1 MRVLFWGTPDFAV
14 TPLAA
19 LLGEGLDIIG
29 VVTQPDRPQG
39 RSRSSVVAS
48 PVKALALREEIPV
61 LQPTR
66 ARDQEFIEEIRKLEP
81 DISVV
86 VAYGQILA
94 KEVIDLPKHGTL
106 NIHASL
112 LPALRGAAPIQGAI
126 LAGFAET
133 GISIMQ
139 MVPALDAG
147 PVLHQVSTPIGPDE
161 TYGELAMR
169 LSELG
174 ALAIVQAL
182 ALMSAGAATPREQNP
197 TLVTLAPKITRDSA
211 RIDWTRDA
219 VQVARGIRA
228 YDPRPA
234 AFTTAGG
241 AEIKLFH
248 PSLGEGLSGNPGQV
262 LEAGNELVVACGDGA
277 VRISEIQPAGRRR
290 MAAGDWTR
298 GRAVAT
304 GDILG

>member
-14 TPLAA
+14 PALAA
-19 LLGEGLDIIG
+19 LVGEGLDVVG
-29 VVTQPDRPQG
+29 VVTQPDKPQG

-48 PVKALALREEIPV
+48 PIKTLALREEIPV
-61 LQPTR
+61 LQPVK
-66 ARDQEFIEEIRKLEP
+66 ARDPQFVEQIRKLEP

-86 VAYGQILA
+86 VAYGQILS
-94 KEVIDLPKHGTL
+94 KEVIDLPRLGTL

-147 PVLHQVSTPIGPDE
+147 PVLHQVKTPIGPEE

-174 ALAIVQAL
+174 ALAIIEAL
-182 ALMSAGAATPREQNP
+182 ALLSAGAIEPKEQDP
-197 TLVTLAPKITRDSA
+197 ALVTHASKVTRDAA

-219 VQVARGIRA
+219 LHVSRGIRA
-228 YDPRPA
+228 FDPRPA
-234 AFTTAGG
+234 SFTTANG
-241 AEIKLFH
+241 EEVKVFH
-248 PSLGEGLSGNPGQV
+248 PSLADGVSGNPGEV
-262 LEAGNELVVACGDGA
+262 LEAGNDLVVACGTGA
-277 VRISEIQPAGRRR
+277 VRICEVQPSGRRR
-290 MAAGDWTR
+290 MATGDWTR
-298 GRAVAT
+298 GRAVAV

>member
-1 MRVLFWGTPDFAV
+1 MRVLFWGTPDFAAP
-14 TPLAA
+14 PLAA
-19 LLGEGLDIIG
+19 LLGEGLDVIG
-29 VVTQPDRPQG
+29 VVTQPDKPQG

-48 PVKALALREEIPV
+48 PVKTLALREELPV
-61 LQPTR
+61 LQPAK
-66 ARDQEFIEEIRKLEP
+66 ARDPRFIEDVRKLEP

-86 VAYGQILA
+86 VAYGQILS
-94 KEVIDLPKHGTL
+94 KEVIDLPKQGTL

-139 MVPALDAG
+139 MVPELDAG
-147 PVLHQVSTPIGPDE
+147 PVLHQVRTPIGPDE
-161 TYGELAMR
+161 TYGELALR
-169 LSELG
+169 LSELS
-174 ALAIVQAL
+174 ALAIVEAL
-182 ALMSAGAATPREQNP
+182 ALMSAGAA
-197 TLVTLAPKITRDSA
+197 APKEQDPAHVTHAPKVTRDAA

-219 VQVARGIRA
+219 TQVSRGIRA

-234 AFTTAGG
+234 AFTVAS
-241 AEIKLFH
+241 ASEVKLFR
-248 PSLGEGLSGNPGQV
+248 PSLADGLSGNPGQV
-262 LEAGNELVVACGDGA
+262 LEAGNELVVACGEGA
-277 VRISEIQPAGRRR
+277 VRISEVQPAGRRR

-298 GRAVAT
+298 GRAVAV

>member
-14 TPLAA
+14 PPLAA
-19 LLGEGLDIIG
+19 LLGEGLEVIA
-29 VVTQPDRPQG
+29 VVTQPDKPQG

-48 PVKALALREEIPV
+48 PVKTLALREEIPV
-61 LQPTR
+61 LQPVK
-66 ARDQEFIEEIRKLEP
+66 ARDPQFVEEIRKLAP

-86 VAYGQILA
+86 VAYGQILS
-94 KEVIDLPKHGTL
+94 KEVIDLPKRGTL

-126 LAGFAET
+126 LAGLAET

-139 MVPALDAG
+139 MVPELDAG
-147 PVLHQVSTPIGPDE
+147 PVLHQVKTPIGPDE
-161 TYGELAMR
+161 TYGELALR

-174 ALAIVQAL
+174 ALAIVEAL
-182 ALMSAGAATPREQNP
+182 ALMSAGAASPKEQDP
-197 TLVTLAPKITRDSA
+197 ALVTHAPKVTRDAA

-219 VQVARGIRA
+219 PQVSRVIRA

-234 AFTTAGG
+234 AFTTANGS
-241 AEIKLFH
+241 EVKLFH
-248 PSLGEGLSGNPGQV
+248 PSLADGLSGNPGQT
-262 LEAGNELVVACGDGA
+262 LEDGNELVVACGEGA
-277 VRISEIQPAGRRR
+277 VRISEVQPAGRRR

-298 GRAVAT
+298 GRAVVV

>member
-14 TPLAA
+14 PPLAA
-19 LLGEGLDIIG
+19 LLGEGLDVIG
-29 VVTQPDRPQG
+29 VVTQPDKPQG

-48 PVKALALREEIPV
+48 PVKTLALKEELPV
-61 LQPTR
+61 LQPVK
-66 ARDQEFIEEIRKLEP
+66 ARDPDFIAEVRKLDP

-86 VAYGQILA
+86 VAYGQILTQ
-94 KEVIDLPKHGTL
+94 EVIDLPKQGTL

-112 LPALRGAAPIQGAI
+112 LPLLRGAAPIQGAI
-126 LAGFAET
+126 LGGLSET

-147 PVLHQVSTPIGPDE
+147 PVLHQVTTPIGPDE

-174 ALAIVQAL
+174 ALALIEAL
-182 ALMSAGAATPREQNP
+182 ALMSAGAVTPEEQDAA
-197 TLVTLAPKITRDSA
+197 LVTHAPKVTRDAA

-219 VQVARGIRA
+219 LQVSRGIRA

-234 AFTTAGG
+234 AFTVAGG
-241 AEIKLFH
+241 AEVKLFR
-248 PSLGEGLSGNPGQV
+248 PSLADGLSGYPGQV
-262 LEAGNELVVACGDGA
+262 LEAGNELVVACGTGA
-277 VRISEIQPAGRRR
+277 VRISEVQPAGRRR

-298 GRAVAT
+298 GRAVAV

>member
-1 MRVLFWGTPDFAV
+1 VRVLFWGTPDFAV

-19 LLGEGLDIIG
+19 LLGEGLDVVG
-29 VVTQPDRPQG
+29 VVTQPDKPQG
-39 RSRSSVVAS
+39 RSRSSVIAS
-48 PVKALALREEIPV
+48 PVKTLAIREEIPV
-61 LQPTR
+61 LQPVK
-66 ARDQEFIEEIRKLEP
+66 ARDPAFVDEISKLEP

-86 VAYGQILA
+86 VAYGQILSR
-94 KEVIDLPKHGTL
+94 EVIDLPRLGTL

-147 PVLHQVSTPIGPDE
+147 PVLHQVKTPIGPEE

-174 ALAIVQAL
+174 ALAIVEAL
-182 ALMSAGAATPREQNP
+182 ALMSAGAATPKEQDAS
-197 TLVTLAPKITRDSA
+197 LVTLAPKVARESA
-211 RIDWTRDA
+211 RIDWTKDSL
-219 VQVARGIRA
+219 QVSRGIRA

-234 AFTTAGG
+234 AFTSAGG
-241 AEIKLFH
+241 EEVKLFH
-248 PSLGEGLSGNPGQV
+248 PSLADGLSGNPGQV
-262 LEAGNELVVACGDGA
+262 LEAGDDLVVACGTGA
-277 VRISEIQPAGRRR
+277 VRISEVQPAGRRR

-298 GRAVAT
+298 GRAVAV

>member
-14 TPLAA
+14 PPLAA
-19 LLGEGLDIIG
+19 LLGEGLEVIG
-29 VVTQPDRPQG
+29 VVTQPDKPQG
-39 RSRSSVVAS
+39 RSRSSVIAS
-48 PVKALALREEIPV
+48 PVKTLALREDIPV
-61 LQPTR
+61 LQPVK
-66 ARDQEFIEEIRKLEP
+66 ARDPRFIEEIRQIQA

-86 VAYGQILA
+86 VAYGQILT
-94 KEVIDLPKHGTL
+94 KEAIDLPRLGTL

-133 GISIMQ
+133 GISIVQ

-147 PVLHQVSTPIGPDE
+147 PVLHQIRTPIGPEE

-174 ALAIVQAL
+174 ALAIVEAL
-182 ALMSAGAATPREQNP
+182 ALLSAGAVQPREQDP
-197 TLVTLAPKITRDSA
+197 ALVTHAPKVTRDEA
-211 RIDWTRDA
+211 RIDWTKDA
-219 VQVARGIRA
+219 LHVSRVIRA

-234 AFTTAGG
+234 AFTRAADT
-241 AEIKLFH
+241 EVKLFH
-248 PSLGEGLSGNPGQV
+248 PSLADGLSGNAGQV
-262 LEAGNELVVACGDGA
+262 LEAGDELVVACGAGA
-277 VRISEIQPAGRRR
+277 VRICEVQPAGRRR

-298 GRAVAT
+298 GRAVAV

>member
-19 LLGEGLDIIG
+19 LLGEGLDVVG
-29 VVTQPDRPQG
+29 VVTQPDKPQG
-39 RSRSSVVAS
+39 RSRSSVIAS
-48 PVKALALREEIPV
+48 PVKTLAIREEIPV
-61 LQPTR
+61 LQPVK
-66 ARDQEFIEEIRKLEP
+66 ARDPAFVDEISKLEP

-86 VAYGQILA
+86 VAYGQILSR
-94 KEVIDLPKHGTL
+94 EVIDLPRLGTL

-147 PVLHQVSTPIGPDE
+147 PVLHQVKTPIGPEE

-174 ALAIVQAL
+174 ALAIVEAL
-182 ALMSAGAATPREQNP
+182 ALMSAGATTPKEQDAS
-197 TLVTLAPKITRDSA
+197 LVTLAPKVARESA
-211 RIDWTRDA
+211 RIDWTEDSQ
-219 VQVARGIRA
+219 QVSRGIRA

-234 AFTTAGG
+234 AFTSAGG
-241 AEIKLFH
+241 EEVKLFH
-248 PSLGEGLSGNPGQV
+248 PSLAEGLSGNPGQV
-262 LEAGNELVVACGDGA
+262 LEAGDDLVVACGTGA
-277 VRISEIQPAGRRR
+277 VRISEVQPAGRRR

-298 GRAVAT
+298 GRAVAV

>member
-1 MRVLFWGTPDFAV
+1 VRVLFWGTPDFAV
-14 TPLAA
+14 PPLAA
-19 LLGEGLDIIG
+19 LIGEGLE
-29 VVTQPDRPQG
+29 V
-39 RSRSSVVAS
+39 
-48 PVKALALREEIPV
+48 VKA
-61 LQPTR
+61 
-66 ARDQEFIEEIRKLEP
+66 RDPEFIAEVRKLEP

-86 VAYGQILA
+86 VAYGQILT
-94 KEVIDLPKHGTL
+94 KEVIDLPGQGTL

-112 LPALRGAAPIQGAI
+112 LPLLRGAAPIQGAI
-126 LAGFAET
+126 LGGFAET

-147 PVLHQVSTPIGPDE
+147 PVLHQVKTPIGPDE

-174 ALAIVQAL
+174 ALAIIEAL
-182 ALMSAGAATPREQNP
+182 ALMSAGAITPKQQDDA
-197 TLVTLAPKITRDSA
+197 LVTHAPKVTRDAA

-234 AFTTAGG
+234 AFTEIGG
-241 AEIKLFH
+241 ADVKLFR
-248 PSLGEGLSGNPGQV
+248 PSLADGLSGNPGQV
-262 LEAGNELVVACGDGA
+262 LEAGNELVVACGAGA
-277 VRISEIQPAGRRR
+277 VRIAEVQPPGRRR

-298 GRAVAT
+298 GRAVAA
-304 GDILG
+304 GDVLG

>member
-14 TPLAA
+14 PPLAA
-19 LLGEGLDIIG
+19 LLGEGLEVIA
-29 VVTQPDRPQG
+29 VVTQPDKPQG

-48 PVKALALREEIPV
+48 PVKTLALREEIPV
-61 LQPTR
+61 LQPVK
-66 ARDQEFIEEIRKLEP
+66 ARDPQFVEEIRKLAP

-86 VAYGQILA
+86 VAYGQILS
-94 KEVIDLPKHGTL
+94 KEVIDLPKRGTL

-126 LAGFAET
+126 LAGLAET

-139 MVPALDAG
+139 MVLELDAG
-147 PVLHQVSTPIGPDE
+147 PVLHQVKTPIGPDE
-161 TYGELAMR
+161 TYGELALR

-174 ALAIVQAL
+174 ALAIVEAL
-182 ALMSAGAATPREQNP
+182 ALMSAGAASPKEQDP
-197 TLVTLAPKITRDSA
+197 ALVTHAPKVTRDAA

-219 VQVARGIRA
+219 PEVSRVIRA

-234 AFTTAGG
+234 AFTTANGS
-241 AEIKLFH
+241 EVKLFH
-248 PSLGEGLSGNPGQV
+248 PSLADGLSGNPGQI
-262 LEAGNELVVACGDGA
+262 LEVGDELVLACGEGA
-277 VRISEIQPAGRRR
+277 VRISEVQPAGRRR

-298 GRAVAT
+298 GRAVVV

>member
-14 TPLAA
+14 PPLAA
-19 LLGEGLDIIG
+19 LLGEGLDVIG
-29 VVTQPDRPQG
+29 VVTQPDKPQG

-48 PVKALALREEIPV
+48 PVKALALREEVPV
-61 LQPTR
+61 LQPVK
-66 ARDQEFIEEIRKLEP
+66 AHDPDFVEEIRKLEP

-86 VAYGQILA
+86 VAYGQILS
-94 KEVIDLPKHGTL
+94 KKVIDVPKQGTL

-126 LAGFAET
+126 LGGLAET

-147 PVLHQVSTPIGPDE
+147 PVLHQVRTPIGPDE

-169 LSELG
+169 LSELA
-174 ALAIVQAL
+174 ALAIVEAL
-182 ALMSAGAATPREQNP
+182 ALLSAGAATPKEQDP
-197 TLVTLAPKITRDSA
+197 ALVTLAPKITRDAA
-211 RIDWTRDA
+211 RIDWGEDA
-219 VQVARGIRA
+219 LQVSRGIRA

-234 AFTTAGG
+234 AFTTANG
-241 AEIKLFH
+241 AEVKLFR
-248 PSLGEGLSGNPGQV
+248 PSLSEGLSGNPGQV

-277 VRISEIQPAGRRR
+277 VRVSEVQPAGRRR

-298 GRAVAT
+298 GRAVAV
-304 GDILG
+304 GDVLG

>member
-14 TPLAA
+14 PPLAA
-19 LLGEGLDIIG
+19 LLGEGLELVA
-29 VVTQPDRPQG
+29 VVTQPDKPRG

-61 LQPTR
+61 LQPAK
-66 ARDQEFIEEIRKLEP
+66 ARDPQFVDEIRKLAP

-86 VAYGQILA
+86 VAYGQILSR
-94 KEVIDLPKHGTL
+94 EVIDLPKLGTL

-126 LAGFAET
+126 LAGLAET

-139 MVPALDAG
+139 MVPELDAG
-147 PVLHQVSTPIGPDE
+147 PVLHQVKTPIEPDE
-161 TYGELAMR
+161 TYGELALR

-174 ALAIVQAL
+174 ALAIVEAL
-182 ALMSAGAATPREQNP
+182 ALMSAGAAAPKDQDP
-197 TLVTLAPKITRDSA
+197 ALVTHAPKVTRGAA
-211 RIDWTRDA
+211 RIDWAKDA
-219 VQVARGIRA
+219 PQVSRVIRA

-234 AFTTAGG
+234 AFTTANRS
-241 AEIKLFH
+241 EVKLFR
-248 PSLGEGLSGNPGQV
+248 PSLADGLSGNPGQV
-262 LEAGNELVVACGDGA
+262 LEAGNELVVACGEGA
-277 VRISEIQPAGRRR
+277 VRISEVQPAGRRR

-298 GRAVAT
+298 GRAVT
-304 GDILG
+304 VGDILG

>member
-14 TPLAA
+14 PALAA
-19 LLGEGLDIIG
+19 LLGEGLDVVG
-29 VVTQPDRPQG
+29 VVTQPDKPQG

-48 PVKALALREEIPV
+48 PVKAVALREEIPV
-61 LQPTR
+61 FQPAK
-66 ARDQEFIEEIRKLEP
+66 ARDPQFVEEIRKLEP

-86 VAYGQILA
+86 VAYGQILS
-94 KEVIDLPKHGTL
+94 KEVIDLPKQGTL

-139 MVPALDAG
+139 MVPELDAG
-147 PVLHQVSTPIGPDE
+147 PVLHQVRTPIEPDE
-161 TYGELAMR
+161 THGELALR

-174 ALAIVQAL
+174 ALAIVEAL
-182 ALMSAGAATPREQNP
+182 TLMSAGAAVPKEQDP
-197 TLVTLAPKITRDSA
+197 ALVTHAPKATRDAA
-211 RIDWTRDA
+211 RIDWTQDA
-219 VQVARGIRA
+219 TQVSRGIRA

-234 AFTTAGG
+234 AFTVAN
-241 AEIKLFH
+241 ASEVKLFH
-248 PSLGEGLSGNPGQV
+248 PSLADGLSGNPGQI
-262 LEAGNELVVACGDGA
+262 LEAGNELVVACGEGA
-277 VRISEIQPAGRRR
+277 VRISEVQPAGRRR

-298 GRAVAT
+298 GRAVAV

>member
-14 TPLAA
+14 PPLAA
-19 LLGEGLDIIG
+19 LLGEGLDVIG
-29 VVTQPDRPQG
+29 VVTQPDKPKG

-61 LQPTR
+61 LQPDK
-66 ARDQEFIEEIRKLEP
+66 ARDPDFVAEIRKLAP

-86 VAYGQILA
+86 VAYGQILS
-94 KEVIDLPKHGTL
+94 KEVIDLPRKGTL

-126 LAGFAET
+126 LAGLAET
-133 GISIMQ
+133 GISIVQ
-139 MVPALDAG
+139 MIPALDAG
-147 PVLHQVSTPIGPDE
+147 PVLHQVRTPIGPDE
-161 TYGELAMR
+161 TYGELALR

-174 ALAIVQAL
+174 ALAIVEAL
-182 ALMSAGAATPREQNP
+182 ALLSAGAVTPKEQDAG
-197 TLVTLAPKITRDSA
+197 LVTHAPKVTRNAA
-211 RIDWTRDA
+211 RIDWAAGAT
-219 VQVARGIRA
+219 QVSRGIRA

-234 AFTTAGG
+234 AFTTASGS
-241 AEIKLFH
+241 EVKLFH
-248 PSLGEGLSGNPGQV
+248 PSLAEGLSGNPGQV
-262 LEAGNELVVACGDGA
+262 LEAGDELVVACGEGA
-277 VRISEIQPAGRRR
+277 VRISEVQPAGRRR

-298 GRAVAT
+298 GRAVAV

>member
-14 TPLAA
+14 PPLAA
-19 LLGEGLDIIG
+19 LLGEGLDVIG
-29 VVTQPDRPQG
+29 VVTQPDKPQG

-48 PVKALALREEIPV
+48 PVKSLAVREEIPV
-61 LQPTR
+61 LQPVK
-66 ARDQEFIEEIRKLEP
+66 AREPEFIDEIRKLEP

-86 VAYGQILA
+86 VAYGQILTR
-94 KEVIDLPKHGTL
+94 EVIDLPRLGTL

-147 PVLHQVSTPIGPDE
+147 PVLHQVKTPIGPEE

-174 ALAIVQAL
+174 ALAIVEAL
-182 ALMSAGAATPREQNP
+182 ALMSAGAAEPKEQDP
-197 TLVTLAPKITRDSA
+197 ALVTHAPKITRDEA
-211 RIDWTRDA
+211 RIDWTKSALHVSR
-219 VQVARGIRA
+219 RIRA

-234 AFTTAGG
+234 AFTTANGSDV
-241 AEIKLFH
+241 KFFH
-248 PSLGEGLSGNPGQV
+248 PSLADGLSGNPGQV
-262 LEAGNELVVACGDGA
+262 LEAGDDLVVACGTGA
-277 VRISEIQPAGRRR
+277 VRICEVQPAGRRR
-290 MAAGDWTR
+290 MATGDWTR
-298 GRAVAT
+298 GRAVAV
-304 GDILG
+304 GDVLG

>member
-14 TPLAA
+14 PPLAA
-19 LLGEGLDIIG
+19 LIGEGLDVVG
-29 VVTQPDRPQG
+29 VVTQPDKPQG

-48 PVKALALREEIPV
+48 PVKMLALREELPV
-61 LQPTR
+61 FQPVK
-66 ARDQEFIEEIRKLEP
+66 ARDPQFIEEIRRLEP

-86 VAYGQILA
+86 VAYGQILTS
-94 KEVIDLPKHGTL
+94 EVIDLPKQGTL

-126 LAGFAET
+126 LAGMAET

-147 PVLHQVSTPIGPDE
+147 PVLHQVRTSVGPDE
-161 TYGELAMR
+161 TYGELALR

-174 ALAIVQAL
+174 ALAIVEAL
-182 ALMSAGAATPREQNP
+182 ALISADAAAPKEQDP
-197 TLVTLAPKITRDSA
+197 ALVTHAPKVA
-211 RIDWTRDA
+211 RAAAKIDWTQSATEVSR
-219 VQVARGIRA
+219 VIRA

-234 AFTTAGG
+234 AFTTAHGS
-241 AEIKLFH
+241 EVKLFH
-248 PSLGEGLSGNPGQV
+248 PYLAEGLSGNAGQI
-262 LEAGNELVVACGDGA
+262 LAAGDELVVACGEGA
-277 VRISEIQPAGRRR
+277 VRISEVQPAGRRR

-298 GRAVAT
+298 GRAVAV
-304 GDILG
+304 GDVLG

>member
-14 TPLAA
+14 PALAA
-19 LLGEGLDIIG
+19 LLGEGLDVIG
-29 VVTQPDRPQG
+29 VVTQPDKPQG

-48 PVKALALREEIPV
+48 PVKAVALREEIPV
-61 LQPTR
+61 LQPVK
-66 ARDQEFIEEIRKLEP
+66 ARDPQFIEEIRKLEP

-86 VAYGQILA
+86 VAYGQILS
-94 KEVIDLPKHGTL
+94 KEVIDLPKQGTL

-126 LAGFAET
+126 LAGLAET

-139 MVPALDAG
+139 MVTELDAG
-147 PVLHQVSTPIGPDE
+147 PVLHQVRTPIGPDE
-161 TYGELAMR
+161 TYGELALR

-174 ALAIVQAL
+174 ALAIVEAL
-182 ALMSAGAATPREQNP
+182 ALMSAGATARKVQDTA
-197 TLVTLAPKITRDSA
+197 LVTYAPKVTRDAA

-219 VQVARGIRA
+219 TQVARGIRA

-234 AFTTAGG
+234 AFTVAN
-241 AEIKLFH
+241 ASEVKLFH
-248 PSLGEGLSGNPGQV
+248 PSLADGLSGNPGQI
-262 LEAGNELVVACGDGA
+262 LEAGNELVVACGEGA
-277 VRISEIQPAGRRR
+277 VRISEVQPAGRRR

-298 GRAVAT
+298 GRAVAV

>member
-14 TPLAA
+14 PPLAA
-19 LLGEGLDIIG
+19 LLGEGLDVVG
-29 VVTQPDRPQG
+29 VVTQPDKPQG

-48 PVKALALREEIPV
+48 PVKTVALREDIPV
-61 LQPTR
+61 LQPAK
-66 ARDQEFIEEIRKLEP
+66 ARDPQFIEEIRKLEP

-86 VAYGQILA
+86 VAYGQILT
-94 KEVIDLPKHGTL
+94 KEVIDLPKQGTL

-126 LAGFAET
+126 LAGLAET

-139 MVPALDAG
+139 MVPELDAG
-147 PVLHQVSTPIGPDE
+147 PVLHQVKTPIGPDE
-161 TYGELAMR
+161 TYGELALR

-174 ALAIVQAL
+174 ALAIVEAL
-182 ALMSAGAATPREQNP
+182 ALMSAGAATPKEQDP
-197 TLVTLAPKITRDSA
+197 ALVTHAPKVTRDAA
-211 RIDWTRDA
+211 RIDWTQDA
-219 VQVARGIRA
+219 TQVSRGIRA

-234 AFTTAGG
+234 AFTVANG
-241 AEIKLFH
+241 AEVKLFH
-248 PSLGEGLSGNPGQV
+248 PSLADGLSGNPGQV
-262 LEAGNELVVACGDGA
+262 LEAGDELVVACEEGA
-277 VRISEIQPAGRRR
+277 VRISEVQPAGRRR

-298 GRAVAT
+298 GRAVAV

>member
-14 TPLAA
+14 PPLSA
-19 LLGEGLDIIG
+19 LLGEGLDVIG
-29 VVTQPDRPQG
+29 VVTQPDKPQG

-48 PVKALALREEIPV
+48 PVKSLAVREEIPV
-61 LQPTR
+61 LQPVK
-66 ARDQEFIEEIRKLEP
+66 AREPQFIDDIRKLEP

-94 KEVIDLPKHGTL
+94 KEVIDLPRLGTL

-147 PVLHQVSTPIGPDE
+147 PVLHQVKTPIGPEE

-174 ALAIVQAL
+174 ALAIVEAL
-182 ALMSAGAATPREQNP
+182 ALMSADALEPKEQDP
-197 TLVTLAPKITRDSA
+197 ALVTHAPKVTRDEA
-211 RIDWTRDA
+211 RIDWTKSA
-219 VQVARGIRA
+219 LHVSRGIRA

-234 AFTTAGG
+234 AFTTANG
-241 AEIKLFH
+241 EEVKLFH
-248 PSLGEGLSGNPGQV
+248 PSLADGLSGNAGQV
-262 LEAGNELVVACGDGA
+262 LEAGNDLVVACGTGA
-277 VRISEIQPAGRRR
+277 VRISEVQPAGRRR

-298 GRAVAT
+298 GRAVAV
-304 GDILG
+304 GDVLG

>member
-14 TPLAA
+14 PPLAA
-19 LLGEGLDIIG
+19 LIGEGLDVLG
-29 VVTQPDRPQG
+29 VVTQPDKPQG

-48 PVKALALREEIPV
+48 PVKALALREDLPV
-61 LQPTR
+61 LQPVK
-66 ARDQEFIEEIRKLEP
+66 ARDPQFIEEIRRLEP

-86 VAYGQILA
+86 VAYGQILT
-94 KEVIDLPKHGTL
+94 KEVIDLPKQGTL

-126 LAGFAET
+126 LAGMAET

-147 PVLHQVSTPIGPDE
+147 PVLHQVRTSVGPDE
-161 TYGELAMR
+161 TYGELALR

-174 ALAIVQAL
+174 ALAIVEAL
-182 ALMSAGAATPREQNP
+182 ALISAGAATPKEQDAAF
-197 TLVTLAPKITRDSA
+197 VTHAPKVTREA
-211 RIDWTRDA
+211 AKIDWTQSA
-219 VQVARGIRA
+219 TQVSRVMRA

-234 AFTTAGG
+234 AFTTANGS
-241 AEIKLFH
+241 EVKLFH
-248 PSLGEGLSGNPGQV
+248 PYLADGLSGNPGQV
-262 LEAGNELVVACGDGA
+262 LAAGNELVVACGEGA
-277 VRISEIQPAGRRR
+277 VRVSEVQPAGRRR

-298 GRAVAT
+298 GRAVAV
-304 GDILG
+304 GDVLG

>member
-14 TPLAA
+14 PPLAA
-19 LLGEGLDIIG
+19 LIGEGLDVLG
-29 VVTQPDRPQG
+29 VVTQPDKPQG

-48 PVKALALREEIPV
+48 PVKALALREDIPV
-61 LQPTR
+61 LQPVK
-66 ARDQEFIEEIRKLEP
+66 ARDPQFIEEIRRLEP

-86 VAYGQILA
+86 VAYGQILT
-94 KEVIDLPKHGTL
+94 KEVIDLPKQGTL

-126 LAGFAET
+126 LAGMAET

-147 PVLHQVSTPIGPDE
+147 PVLHQVRTSVGPDE
-161 TYGELAMR
+161 TYGELALR

-174 ALAIVQAL
+174 ALAIVEAL
-182 ALMSAGAATPREQNP
+182 ALISAGAAIPKEQDP
-197 TLVTLAPKITRDSA
+197 ALVTHAPKVTRDA
-211 RIDWTRDA
+211 AKIDWTQSA
-219 VQVARGIRA
+219 IQVSRVIRA

-234 AFTTAGG
+234 AFTTANGS
-241 AEIKLFH
+241 EVKLFH
-248 PSLGEGLSGNPGQV
+248 PYLADGLSGNPGQV
-262 LEAGNELVVACGDGA
+262 LAAGNELVVACGEGA
-277 VRISEIQPAGRRR
+277 VRISEVQPAGRRR

-298 GRAVAT
+298 GRAVAV
-304 GDILG
+304 GDVLG

>member
-14 TPLAA
+14 PPLAA
-19 LLGEGLDIIG
+19 LLGEGLDVVG
-29 VVTQPDRPQG
+29 VVTQPDKPQG

-61 LQPTR
+61 LQPAK
-66 ARDQEFIEEIRKLEP
+66 ARDPQFIEEIRKLAP

-86 VAYGQILA
+86 VAYGQILS

-133 GISIMQ
+133 GISIMR
-139 MVPALDAG
+139 MVPELDAG
-147 PVLHQVSTPIGPDE
+147 PVLHQVRTPIEADE
-161 TYGELAMR
+161 TYGELALR

-174 ALAIVQAL
+174 ALAIVEAL
-182 ALMSAGAATPREQNP
+182 ALMSAGTAAPKEQDP
-197 TLVTLAPKITRDSA
+197 ALVTYAPKVTRDAA
-211 RIDWTRDA
+211 RIDWTQDA
-219 VQVARGIRA
+219 TQVSRGIRA

-234 AFTTAGG
+234 AFTTAN
-241 AEIKLFH
+241 ESEVKLFH
-248 PSLGEGLSGNPGQV
+248 PSLADGLSGNPGQI
-262 LEAGNELVVACGDGA
+262 LEVGDELVVACGEGA
-277 VRISEIQPAGRRR
+277 VRISEVQPAGRRR

-298 GRAVAT
+298 GRAVAV

>member
-14 TPLAA
+14 PPLAA
-19 LLGEGLDIIG
+19 LLGEGLEVIG
-29 VVTQPDRPQG
+29 VVTQPDKPQG

-48 PVKALALREEIPV
+48 PVKTIALREEIPV
-61 LQPTR
+61 LQPAK
-66 ARDQEFIEEIRKLEP
+66 ARDPQFISEVRKLEP

-86 VAYGQILA
+86 VAYGQILS

-126 LAGFAET
+126 LAGLAET

-139 MVPALDAG
+139 MVPELDAG
-147 PVLHQVSTPIGPDE
+147 PVLHQVRTPIGPDE
-161 TYGELAMR
+161 TYGELALR

-174 ALAIVQAL
+174 ALAIVEAL
-182 ALMSAGAATPREQNP
+182 ALMSAGAAAPKEQDAA
-197 TLVTLAPKITRDSA
+197 LVTYAPKVTRDAA
-211 RIDWTRDA
+211 RIDWTQDA
-219 VQVARGIRA
+219 TQVSRGIRA

-234 AFTTAGG
+234 AFTVANG
-241 AEIKLFH
+241 AEVKLFH
-248 PSLGEGLSGNPGQV
+248 PSLADGLSGNPGQI
-262 LEAGNELVVACGDGA
+262 LEAGDELVVACDEGA
-277 VRISEIQPAGRRR
+277 VRISEVQPAGRRR

-298 GRAVAT
+298 GRAVAV

>member
-14 TPLAA
+14 PALAA
-19 LLGEGLDIIG
+19 LIGEGLDVVG
-29 VVTQPDRPQG
+29 VVTQPDKPQG
-39 RSRSSVVAS
+39 RSRSSVVAP
-48 PVKALALREEIPV
+48 PVKTLALREELPV
-61 LQPTR
+61 LQPVK
-66 ARDQEFIEEIRKLEP
+66 ARDPEFIAEIRKLEP

-86 VAYGQILA
+86 VAYGQILS
-94 KEVIDLPKHGTL
+94 KEVIDLPKHGTV

-139 MVPALDAG
+139 MVPELDAG
-147 PVLHQVSTPIGPDE
+147 PVLHQLKTPIGADE

-174 ALAIVQAL
+174 ALAIIQAL
-182 ALMSAGAATPREQNP
+182 ALLSAGAVTPKEQDAA
-197 TLVTLAPKITRDSA
+197 LVTHAPK
-211 RIDWTRDA
+211 
-219 VQVARGIRA
+219 VARGAAKIDWAKSAVEVSRVIRA

-234 AFTTAGG
+234 AFAVANG
-241 AEIKLFH
+241 ADVKLFH
-248 PSLGEGLSGNPGQV
+248 PTLADGLSGNAGEV
-262 LEAGNELVVACGDGA
+262 LVAGRDLVVACGTGA
-277 VRISEIQPAGRRR
+277 VRISEVQPAGRRR

-298 GRAVAT
+298 GRAVTA
-304 GDILG
+304 GDVLG

>member
-14 TPLAA
+14 PALAA
-19 LLGEGLDIIG
+19 LLGEGLDVAG
-29 VVTQPDRPQG
+29 VVTQPDKPRG

-48 PVKALALREEIPV
+48 PVKTLALREEIPL
-61 LQPTR
+61 LQPVK
-66 ARDQEFIEEIRKLEP
+66 ARDPEFVAEIRKLEP

-86 VAYGQILA
+86 VAYGQILP
-94 KEVIDLPKHGTL
+94 KEVIELPRQGTL
-106 NIHASL
+106 NIHGSL

-126 LAGFAET
+126 LAGLAET
-133 GISIMQ
+133 GISIVR

-147 PVLHQVSTPIGPDE
+147 PVLHQVRTPIGPDE

-174 ALAIVQAL
+174 ALAIVEAL
-182 ALMSAGAATPREQNP
+182 ALMSAGAITAQDQESS
-197 TLVTLAPKITRDSA
+197 LVTHAPKVAREAA
-211 RIDWTRDA
+211 RIDWTA
-219 VQVARGIRA
+219 NAAQVSRVMRA

-234 AFTTAGG
+234 AFTG
-241 AEIKLFH
+241 AKGVEIKLFH
-248 PSLGEGLSGNPGQV
+248 PTLAEGLSGNPGQV
-262 LEAGNELVVACGDGA
+262 LEAGGDLVVACGEGA
-277 VRISEIQPAGRRR
+277 VKISEVQPAGRRR

-298 GRAVAT
+298 GRAVEV

>member
-14 TPLAA
+14 PPLAA
-19 LLGEGLDIIG
+19 LLGEGLDVIG
-29 VVTQPDRPQG
+29 VVTQPDKPQG

-48 PVKALALREEIPV
+48 PVKMLAVREEIPV
-61 LQPTR
+61 LQPVK
-66 ARDQEFIEEIRKLEP
+66 ARDPQFIEEIRKLEP

-86 VAYGQILA
+86 VAYGQILT
-94 KEVIDLPKHGTL
+94 KEVIDLPKLGTL

-147 PVLHQVSTPIGPDE
+147 PVLHQVKTPIGPEE

-174 ALAIVQAL
+174 ALAIVEAL
-182 ALMSAGAATPREQNP
+182 ALISAGAISPKEQDP
-197 TLVTLAPKITRDSA
+197 KLVTHAPKVTRDEA
-211 RIDWTRDA
+211 RIDWTKTA
-219 VQVARGIRA
+219 LQVSRGIRA

-234 AFTTAGG
+234 AFTTANG
-241 AEIKLFH
+241 AEVKLFH
-248 PSLGEGLSGNPGQV
+248 PSLADGLSGNPGQV
-262 LEAGNELVVACGDGA
+262 LEAGDELVVACGTGA
-277 VRISEIQPAGRRR
+277 VRICEVQPAGRRR

-298 GRAVAT
+298 GRAVT
-304 GDILG
+304 VGDVLG

>member
-1 MRVLFWGTPDFAV
+1 VRVLFWGTPDFAV

-19 LLGEGLDIIG
+19 LLGEGLDVVG
-29 VVTQPDRPQG
+29 VVTQPDKPQG
-39 RSRSSVVAS
+39 RSRSSVIAS
-48 PVKALALREEIPV
+48 PVKTLAIREEIPV
-61 LQPTR
+61 LQPVK
-66 ARDQEFIEEIRKLEP
+66 ARDPAFVDEISKLEP

-86 VAYGQILA
+86 VAYGQILSR
-94 KEVIDLPKHGTL
+94 EVIDLPRLGTL

-147 PVLHQVSTPIGPDE
+147 PVLHQVKTPIGPEE

-174 ALAIVQAL
+174 ALAIVEAL
-182 ALMSAGAATPREQNP
+182 ALMSAGATTPKEQDAS
-197 TLVTLAPKITRDSA
+197 LVTLAPKVARESA
-211 RIDWTRDA
+211 RIDWTEDSQ
-219 VQVARGIRA
+219 QVSRGIRA

-234 AFTTAGG
+234 AFTSAGG
-241 AEIKLFH
+241 EEVKLFH
-248 PSLGEGLSGNPGQV
+248 PSLAEGLSGNPGQV
-262 LEAGNELVVACGDGA
+262 LEAGDDLVVACGTGA
-277 VRISEIQPAGRRR
+277 VRISEVQPAGRRR

-298 GRAVAT
+298 GRAVAV

>member
-1 MRVLFWGTPDFAV
+1 MRVLLWGTPDFAV
-14 TPLAA
+14 PALAA
-19 LLGEGLDIIG
+19 LLGEGLDVIG
-29 VVTQPDRPQG
+29 VVTQPDKPRG

-48 PVKALALREEIPV
+48 PVKTLALREEIPV
-61 LQPTR
+61 LQPVK
-66 ARDQEFIEEIRKLEP
+66 ARDPQFIAEVTKLEP

-86 VAYGQILA
+86 VAYGQILT

-126 LAGFAET
+126 LGGLAET
-133 GISIMQ
+133 GISIMR

-182 ALMSAGAATPREQNP
+182 ALMSAGAATPKEQDHA
-197 TLVTLAPKITRDSA
+197 LVTLAPKVTRGAA
-211 RIDWTRDA
+211 RIDWAQDA
-219 VQVARGIRA
+219 SHVSRVIRA
-228 YDPRPA
+228 HDPRPA
-234 AFTTAGG
+234 AFTTANGS
-241 AEIKLFH
+241 EVKLFH
-248 PSLGEGLSGNPGQV
+248 PSLAEGLSGNPGQV
-262 LEAGNELVVACGDGA
+262 LEGGDELVVACGEGA
-277 VRISEIQPAGRRR
+277 VRISEVQPAGRRR

-298 GRAVAT
+298 GRAVAA
-304 GDILG
+304 GDVLG

>member
-14 TPLAA
+14 PPLAA
-19 LLGEGLDIIG
+19 LLGEGLEVIG
-29 VVTQPDRPQG
+29 VVTQPDRPHG

-48 PVKALALREEIPV
+48 PVKAIALREEIPV
-61 LQPTR
+61 LQPAK
-66 ARDQEFIEEIRKLEP
+66 ARDPQFVEEIRRLEP

-86 VAYGQILA
+86 VAYGQILS
-94 KEVIDLPKHGTL
+94 KEVIDLPKQGTL

-126 LAGFAET
+126 LAGLAET

-147 PVLHQVSTPIGPDE
+147 PVLHQVRTPIGPDE
-161 TYGELAMR
+161 TYGELALR

-174 ALAIVQAL
+174 ALAIVEGL
-182 ALMSAGAATPREQNP
+182 ALMSAGAAAPKEQDSA
-197 TLVTLAPKITRDSA
+197 LVTYAPKVTRDAA
-211 RIDWTRDA
+211 RIDWTQDA
-219 VQVARGIRA
+219 TQVSRGIRA

-234 AFTTAGG
+234 AFTVANGT
-241 AEIKLFH
+241 EVKLFH
-248 PSLGEGLSGNPGQV
+248 PSLAEGLSGNPGQI
-262 LEAGNELVVACGDGA
+262 LEAGDELVVACDEGA
-277 VRISEIQPAGRRR
+277 VRISEVQPAGRRR

-298 GRAVAT
+298 GRAVAA

>member
-14 TPLAA
+14 PPLAA
-19 LLGEGLDIIG
+19 LLGEGLDVVG
-29 VVTQPDRPQG
+29 VVTQPDKPQG

-48 PVKALALREEIPV
+48 PVKELALREELPV
-61 LQPTR
+61 LQPAK
-66 ARDQEFIEEIRKLEP
+66 ARDPQFIEEVRRLEP

-86 VAYGQILA
+86 VAYGQILT
-94 KEVIDLPKHGTL
+94 KEVIDLPKQGTL

-126 LAGFAET
+126 LAGLAET

-147 PVLHQVSTPIGPDE
+147 PVLHQVRTSMGPDE
-161 TYGELAMR
+161 TYGELALR

-174 ALAIVQAL
+174 ALAIVEAL
-182 ALMSAGAATPREQNP
+182 ALISAGAATPKKQDP
-197 TLVTLAPKITRDSA
+197 ALVTHAPKVA
-211 RIDWTRDA
+211 RGAAKIDWTQSA
-219 VQVARGIRA
+219 TQVSRVIRA

-234 AFTTAGG
+234 AFTAANGS
-241 AEIKLFH
+241 EVKLFH
-248 PSLGEGLSGNPGQV
+248 PFLAEGLSGNAGQV
-262 LEAGNELVVACGDGA
+262 LAAGDELVVACGEGA
-277 VRISEIQPAGRRR
+277 VRISEVQPAGRRR

-298 GRAVAT
+298 GRAVAV
-304 GDILG
+304 GDVLG